1 MPPQVVSSTE
11 APEDITCDA
20 LLVGAGKSAGGEG
33 VQLSERGAVI
43 DRALDGHLGRHLQEI
58 GFKGAVGDV
67 TVFPTLGRVTPKSV
81 AVVGLGGDQDNS
93 SLRRAAGVVAR
104 RLAERSVV
112 ASALH
117 EPGVGEAAAAVA
129 EGFLLGSYRFTTYKS
144 DPRPSKIQRLI
155 VLEEGIERPLEA
167 AVARAEATMLARDLT
182 NEPPSALVPE
192 TLEARAREIA
202 DVNGLECTTR
212 DEDDLVAG
220 GFGGISGVGQGSA
233 QPPRLIELRYAP
245 EGAAEKVVL
254 IGKGIT
260 FDSGGLSLKP
270 ATSMEQMKTDMAGA
284 AAVLGALSVCK
295 RLDMG
300 MEVVALIAAAENLPS
315 ATSIKPG
322 DVLRHYGGKTSEIIN
337 TDAEGRLVLA
347 DALAYASEQKP
358 DAMVDVATLTGA
370 IKVALGPK
378 ATGMFS
384 NDDALAGEL
393 SAAAQAAGERLWRL
407 PLYDEYR
414 RELDS
419 EVADLK
425 NTGGRWGGSI
435 LAALFLREFVGN
447 GIPWA
452 HLDIAG
458 AARADS
464 AYEDVTKGG
473 TGVATRTLISFL
485 QGRGARRG
493 P

>member
-1 MPPQVVSSTE
+1 
-11 APEDITCDA
+11 
-20 LLVGAGKSAGGEG
+20 
-33 VQLSERGAVI
+33 
-43 DRALDGHLGRHLQEI
+43 
-58 GFKGAVGDV
+58 
-67 TVFPTLGRVTPKSV
+67 
-81 AVVGLGGDQDNS
+81 
-93 SLRRAAGVVAR
+93 
-104 RLAERSVV
+104 
-112 ASALH
+112 
-117 EPGVGEAAAAVA
+117 
-129 EGFLLGSYRFTTYKS
+129 
-144 DPRPSKIQRLI
+144 
-155 VLEEGIERPLEA
+155 
-167 AVARAEATMLARDLT
+167 
-182 NEPPSALVPE
+182 
-192 TLEARAREIA
+192 
-202 DVNGLECTTR
+202 
-212 DEDDLVAG
+212 
-220 GFGGISGVGQGSA
+220 
-233 QPPRLIELRYAP
+233 
-245 EGAAEKVVL
+245 
-254 IGKGIT
+254 
-260 FDSGGLSLKP
+260 
-270 ATSMEQMKTDMAGA
+270 
-284 AAVLGALSVCK
+284 
-295 RLDMG
+295 
-300 MEVVALIAAAENLPS
+300 LPS

-370 IKVALGPK
+370 IKIALGAK

-393 SAAAQAAGERLWRL
+393 SAAAQAAGERVWRL

-464 AYEDVTKGG
+464 AYDEVTKGG

>member
-11 APEDITCDA
+11 APEDVTCDA
-20 LLVGAGKSAGGEG
+20 LLVGAGTSGDDG
-33 VQLSERGAVI
+33 VRLSERGTMI
-43 DRALDGHLGRHLQEI
+43 DRALDGHLSRHLQET

-67 TVFPTLGRVTPKSV
+67 ALFPTLGRVTPKSV
-81 AVVGLGGDQDNS
+81 AVVGLGRDQIHS
-93 SLRRAAGVVAR
+93 SLRRAAGGVAR

-117 EPGVGEAAAAVA
+117 ESGGGDAAGSVA

-155 VLEEGIERPLEA
+155 VLDEGIESALEA

-182 NEPPSALVPE
+182 NEPPSALVPA

-202 DVNGLECTTR
+202 DVNGLQCTTK
-212 DEDDLVAG
+212 DENDLVAG
-220 GFGGISGVGQGSA
+220 GFGGIAGVGQGSA
-233 QPPRLIELRYAP
+233 QPPRLIELHYAP
-245 EGAAEKVVL
+245 EGATEKVVL

-260 FDSGGLSLKP
+260 FDSGGLSLKS

-284 AAVLGALSVCK
+284 AAVLGAISACK
-295 RLDMG
+295 RLG
-300 MEVVALIAAAENLPS
+300 IGEEVVALIAAAENMPS
-315 ATSIKPG
+315 ATSIRPG
-322 DVLRHYGGKTSEIIN
+322 DVLRHYGGKTSEVVN

-347 DALAYASEQKP
+347 DALAYASEQRP
-358 DAMVDVATLTGA
+358 AAIVDVATLTGA
-370 IKVALGPK
+370 IKVALGAK
-378 ATGMFS
+378 STGLFS

-393 SAAAQAAGERLWRL
+393 SAAAEAAGERVWRL
-407 PLYDEYR
+407 PLYDDYR

-435 LAALFLREFVGN
+435 LAALFLREFVGKE
-447 GIPWA
+447 IPWA

-458 AARADS
+458 AARAEN
-464 AYEDVTKGG
+464 AYDEVTKGG
-473 TGVATRTLISFL
+473 TGVGTRTLISFL
-485 QGRGARRG
+485 QGRRARRG

>member
-1 MPPQVVSSTE
+1 M
-11 APEDITCDA
+11 
-20 LLVGAGKSAGGEG
+20 G
-33 VQLSERGAVI
+33 V
-43 DRALDGHLGRHLQEI
+43 
-58 GFKGAVGDV
+58 
-67 TVFPTLGRVTPKSV
+67 
-81 AVVGLGGDQDNS
+81 
-93 SLRRAAGVVAR
+93 
-104 RLAERSVV
+104 
-112 ASALH
+112 
-117 EPGVGEAAAAVA
+117 
-129 EGFLLGSYRFTTYKS
+129 
-144 DPRPSKIQRLI
+144 
-155 VLEEGIERPLEA
+155 
-167 AVARAEATMLARDLT
+167 
-182 NEPPSALVPE
+182 
-192 TLEARAREIA
+192 
-202 DVNGLECTTR
+202 
-212 DEDDLVAG
+212 
-220 GFGGISGVGQGSA
+220 
-233 QPPRLIELRYAP
+233 
-245 EGAAEKVVL
+245 
-254 IGKGIT
+254 
-260 FDSGGLSLKP
+260 
-270 ATSMEQMKTDMAGA
+270 
-284 AAVLGALSVCK
+284 
-295 RLDMG
+295 
-300 MEVVALIAAAENLPS
+300 EVVALIAAAENLPS